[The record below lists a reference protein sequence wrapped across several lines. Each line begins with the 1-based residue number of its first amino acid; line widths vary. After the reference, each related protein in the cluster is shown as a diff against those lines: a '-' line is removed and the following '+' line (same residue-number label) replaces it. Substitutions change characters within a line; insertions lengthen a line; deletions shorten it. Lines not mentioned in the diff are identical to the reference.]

1 MSNMSFKQMI
11 DRFQL
16 EQEILQCWYVVE
28 ELDLLLAQCEK
39 IEDAEVADHIMNI
52 VLGIRVI
59 SEMRFQKMFSTF
71 EDLVHDGQIS

>member
-1 MSNMSFKQMI
+1 MSFKQMI

-16 EQEILQCWYVVE
+16 EQEMFQCWSVVE
-28 ELDLLLAQCEK
+28 DLDLLLAQCEK

-52 VLGIRVI
+52 VLGIRVV